1 LKEPGSDDIRLH
13 PVEGAAPHRR
23 YFQVKAAFEP
33 ETPALGSA
41 ERPLIVI
48 SANADA
54 AKRTETVFADAGLPL
69 FQAVSQPEQIEEGG
83 VAPAAII
90 VFVCNVDLAPEM
102 AALRRLHRELRKP
115 SIVVISP
122 PATGTGV
129 RRALDAGA
137 DAVVFE
143 PEIEATLAITVMAVA
158 SGQSV
163 VPRKL
168 RASVE
173 RPAFSHRERQVLA
186 LVSKGLTN
194 GEIAERLLLA
204 QSTVKSHLSSAFAKL
219 GIRSR
224 KEATALLLDPEQAQS
239 VGLVG
244 LNGVS
249 SDHNGP
255 ARHESII
262 PQSVA

>member
-1 LKEPGSDDIRLH
+1 MPANPPLFVVSSASSTARRI
-13 PVEGAAPHRR
+13 AA
-23 YFQVKAAFEP
+23 VLA
-33 ETPALGSA
+33 TP
-41 ERPLIVI
+41 
-48 SANADA
+48 
-54 AKRTETVFADAGLPL
+54 GLPTPCQL
-69 FQAVSQPEQIEEGG
+69 TAPEEID
-83 VAPAAII
+83 PATVDDSTIV
-90 VFVCNVDLAPEM
+90 VFVCDVDTANEM
-102 AALRRLHRELRKP
+102 AALRRLRRELRDP
-115 SIVVISP
+115 GVVVISP

-143 PEIEATLAITVMAVA
+143 PEIESTLEVTVLAVA

-168 RASVE
+168 RASVK

-186 LVSKGLTN
+186 LVATGLTN

-224 KEATALLLDPEQAQS
+224 KEVTALLHDPEQAQS
-239 VGLVG
+239 VGLASLDDTVVDYRAG
-244 LNGVS
+244 AAS
-249 SDHNGP
+249 HEPP
-255 ARHESII
+255 ARANGLARQI
-262 PQSVA
+262 A

>member
-1 LKEPGSDDIRLH
+1 MKDAPTTPSIKLPLLLVSEENTDALRI
-13 PVEGAAPHRR
+13 VE
-23 YFQVKAAFEP
+23 
-33 ETPALGSA
+33 ALA
-41 ERPLIVI
+41 ERGLSV
-48 SANADA
+48 SRTVETA
-54 AKRTETVFADAGLPL
+54 AEIAETDTQG
-69 FQAVSQPEQIEEGG
+69 ST
-83 VAPAAII
+83 II
-90 VFVCNVDLAPEM
+90 IFVCNVDLADEM
-102 AALRRLHRELRKP
+102 ASLRRLRRELRKP
-115 SIVVISP
+115 AIVVISP

-143 PEIEATLAITVMAVA
+143 PEVETTLAITVLAVA

-168 RASVE
+168 RASME

-204 QSTVKSHLSSAFAKL
+204 QSTVKSHLSSAFTKL

-224 KEATALLLDPEQAQS
+224 KEVTALMLDPEQAQS

-244 LNGVS
+244 LS
-249 SDHNGP
+249 SPAEHNGNGTNGHNNLP
-255 ARHESII
+255 RSI
-262 PQSVA
+262 A

>member
-1 LKEPGSDDIRLH
+1 MPTKPHLIVVSDS
-13 PVEGAAPHRR
+13 APITPRIA
-23 YFQVKAAFEP
+23 AAFASP
-33 ETPALGSA
+33 ELPISRELASPEEIDPAEA
-41 ERPLIVI
+41 RE
-48 SANADA
+48 A
-54 AKRTETVFADAGLPL
+54 T
-69 FQAVSQPEQIEEGG
+69 
-83 VAPAAII
+83 II
-90 VFVCNVDLAPEM
+90 VFVCDVDRAPEM
-102 AALRRLHRELRKP
+102 AALRRLRRELRKP
-115 SIVVISP
+115 AVVVISA

-143 PEIEATLAITVMAVA
+143 PEIESTLAVTVLAVA

-224 KEATALLLDPEQAQS
+224 KEVTALLQDPEQAQS

-244 LNGVS
+244 LNGS
-249 SDHNGP
+249 AAEINGNGSHVGHD
-255 ARHESII
+255 AL
-262 PQSVA
+262 PQPIA

>member
-1 LKEPGSDDIRLH
+1 M
-13 PVEGAAPHRR
+13 
-23 YFQVKAAFEP
+23 
-33 ETPALGSA
+33 SA
-41 ERPLIVI
+41 KPPLLII
-48 SANADA
+48 SASASATRRIA
-54 AKRTETVFADAGLPL
+54 AALAALNLPI
-69 FQAVSQPEQIEEGG
+69 SREISSPEEIDLAEIGEST
-83 VAPAAII
+83 II
-90 VFVCNVDLAPEM
+90 VLVCNVDLAGDM
-102 AALRRLHRELRKP
+102 AALRRLRRELRKP
-115 SIVVISP
+115 AFVVISA

-143 PEIEATLAITVMAVA
+143 PEIESTLAVTVLAVA

-224 KEATALLLDPEQAQS
+224 KEVNALLQDPEQARS
-239 VGLVG
+239 VGLFG
-244 LNGVS
+244 LNGS
-249 SDHNGP
+249 AANINGTFADHD
-255 ARHESII
+255 AV
-262 PQSVA
+262 PQPIA

>member
-1 LKEPGSDDIRLH
+1 MSAKPSQLIISDS
-13 PVEGAAPHRR
+13 AAATRR
-23 YFQVKAAFEP
+23 IAAAFAELDLP
-33 ETPALGSA
+33 IADEISSPGEIDPAEVGDST
-41 ERPLIVI
+41 IVVL
-48 SANADA
+48 DCDVD
-54 AKRTETVFADAGLPL
+54 R
-69 FQAVSQPEQIEEGG
+69 
-83 VAPAAII
+83 AP
-90 VFVCNVDLAPEM
+90 DM
-102 AALRRLHRELRKP
+102 AALRRLRRELRKP
-115 SIVVISP
+115 AFVVISP

-143 PEIEATLAITVMAVA
+143 PEIETTLAITVLAVA

-224 KEATALLLDPEQAQS
+224 KEVTALLQDPEQAQS

-244 LNGVS
+244 LNASAAEISGTFKS
-249 SDHNGP
+249 HDP
-255 ARHESII
+255 L
-262 PQSVA
+262 PQPIA

>member
-1 LKEPGSDDIRLH
+1 MPTKPHLLVVSD
-13 PVEGAAPHRR
+13 
-23 YFQVKAAFEP
+23 
-33 ETPALGSA
+33 S
-41 ERPLIVI
+41 
-48 SANADA
+48 
-54 AKRTETVFADAGLPL
+54 
-69 FQAVSQPEQIEEGG
+69 AVSARRIATAFSERELSISGQVSSPEEIDPAQIGEST
-83 VAPAAII
+83 II
-90 VFVCNVDLAPEM
+90 VFVCNVDLAAEM
-102 AALRRLHRELRKP
+102 AALRRLRRELREP
-115 SIVVISP
+115 AIVVISP

-129 RRALDAGA
+129 RRGLDAGA

-143 PEIEATLAITVMAVA
+143 PEIESTLAVTVLAVA

-204 QSTVKSHLSSAFAKL
+204 QSTIKSHLSSAFTKL

-224 KEATALLLDPEQAQS
+224 KEVTALLLDPEQAQS
-239 VGLVG
+239 VGLAG
-244 LNGVS
+244 LGGA
-249 SDHNGP
+249 DAG
-255 ARHESII
+255 HEI
-262 PQSVA
+262 PVPVQPNKLPMQQIA